1 MSVWPLLIAFN
12 NNITFSFY
20 FVVRCKPKC
29 SANLKVNLSHP
40 NISMHILHSQPY
52 ILQGTDKENLSRG
65 SSLSDHFLHS
75 HYLSP
80 LHPKT
85 DKHLIYPGCITTY

>member
-20 FVVRCKPKC
+20 FVIRCKPKC

-52 ILQGTDKENLSRG
+52 ILQGTDKENLYNNQEVLQSVII
-65 SSLSDHFLHS
+65 SFI
-75 HYLSP
+75 
-80 LHPKT
+80 
-85 DKHLIYPGCITTY
+85 LITLALYTLRLISI

>member
-52 ILQGTDKENLSRG
+52 ILQGTDKENLYNNQEV
-65 SSLSDHFLHS
+65 LHS
-75 HYLSP
+75 VIISFI
-80 LHPKT
+80 
-85 DKHLIYPGCITTY
+85 LITLALYTLRLISI

>member
-52 ILQGTDKENLSRG
+52 ILQGTDKENLYNNQEVLQSVII
-65 SSLSDHFLHS
+65 SFI
-75 HYLSP
+75 
-80 LHPKT
+80 
-85 DKHLIYPGCITTY
+85 LITLALYTLRLISI